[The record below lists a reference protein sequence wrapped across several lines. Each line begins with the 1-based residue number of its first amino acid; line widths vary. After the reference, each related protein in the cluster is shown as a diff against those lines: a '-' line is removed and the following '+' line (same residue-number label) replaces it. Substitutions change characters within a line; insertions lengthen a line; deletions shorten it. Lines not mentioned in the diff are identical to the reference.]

1 MENEHSSGLTYQQA
15 TCLLHHLLD
24 NVRDDAD
31 HPLYALVEVLGDK
44 LEVYEEQ
51 LEPHDSSFA

>member
-24 NVRDDAD
+24 IVRDDAD
-31 HPLYALVEVLGDK
+31 HPLSALIEVLGDM
-44 LEVYEEQ
+44 LEVYEEH
-51 LEPHDSSFA
+51 LEPHA